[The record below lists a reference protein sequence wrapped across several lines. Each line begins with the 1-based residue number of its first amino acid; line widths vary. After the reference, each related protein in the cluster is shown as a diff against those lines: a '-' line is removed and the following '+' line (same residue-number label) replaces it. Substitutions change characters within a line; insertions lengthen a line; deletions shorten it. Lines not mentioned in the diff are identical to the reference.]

1 MQIVQAG
8 IQDLENLTSLFE
20 DYRVFYRQP
29 TNWKGSRKF
38 LADRMDG
45 NQSTIYLA
53 LDDQDKGIGFTQLY
67 PMFSSTRIGRL
78 WLLNDLFVNPAHRGR
93 GISILL
99 IERAKEL
106 ARETKALGII
116 LETEKTNKIGNQLY
130 LRADFILKDDTNHY
144 FWKNE

>member
-1 MQIVQAG
+1 MQIVRAG
-8 IQDLENLTSLFE
+8 IQDLETLTALFE

-29 TNWKGSRKF
+29 TNWEGSRKF
-38 LADRMDG
+38 LAERIGG
-45 NQSTIYLA
+45 NESTIYLA
-53 LDDQDKGIGFTQLY
+53 LDEQDKGIGFTQLY
-67 PMFSSTRIGRL
+67 PLFSSTRIGRL
-78 WLLNDLFVNPAHRGR
+78 WLLNDLFVKPAHRGR

-99 IERAKEL
+99 IERAKKL

-130 LRADFILKDDTNHY
+130 PRADFILEDDTNHY